1 MKVVLRKVNTTPLDF
16 EIKSDEITFK
26 GYLQY
31 HSGKLI
37 LLKAKLSGKL
47 DADCDICADEFKL
60 DVDEDVEFF
69 ISDGLYEKHEESLL
83 DVVEVLDSTA
93 DLQEIMN
100 SEIELI
106 KSDYN
111 ICENCKKNSETFDK
125 IF

>member
-1 MKVVLRKVNTTPLDF
+1 MQVTLRKVGKTPLDF
-16 EIKSDEITFK
+16 EVKSDEITFK

-31 HSGKLI
+31 DANKLI

-47 DADCDICADEFKL
+47 ITECDICAEEFKL

-69 ISDGLYEKHEESLL
+69 ISDGIYEKDENSIV
-83 DVVEVLDSTA
+83 DVVESFNSTVEIE
-93 DLQEIMN
+93 DLMN

-111 ICENCKKNSETFDK
+111 SCENCKSS
-125 IF
+125 

>member
-16 EIKSDEITFK
+16 EIKSNEITFK

-31 HSGKLI
+31 DSGKLI
-37 LLKAKLSGKL
+37 LLKAKLSGKI
-47 DADCDICADEFKL
+47 DVDCDICADEFKL

-69 ISDGLYEKHEESLL
+69 ISDGIYEKSEDSLL
-83 DVVEVLDSTA
+83 DVVEVLNSTA
-93 DLQEIMN
+93 DLEEIMN

-111 ICENCKKNSETFDK
+111 VCENCKKNSASEQEAF
-125 IF
+125 

>member
-16 EIKSDEITFK
+16 EIKSDKITFK

-31 HSGKLI
+31 DSGKLI

-47 DADCDICADEFKL
+47 DADCDVCADKFEL
-60 DVDEDVEFF
+60 ELDEDIEFF
-69 ISDGLYEKHEESLL
+69 ISDGIYEKHEESLL
-83 DVVEVLDSTA
+83 DVVEVLNSTA

-106 KSDYN
+106 KSDYL
-111 ICENCKKNSETFDK
+111 ICENCKKDETLDK
-125 IF
+125 LF